1 LGLGNHKR
9 KYEMAAEEKK
19 QKVSTPRLYRVWR
32 HTKGDESMHEIVV
45 VASSPEEAK
54 SNALAHVKAT
64 NLGKSGRTQD
74 ESKALT
80 KVLSVKR
87 VGHKTCLEI
96 SKVPVAAI
104 RAIKDKSVV

>member
-1 LGLGNHKR
+1 
-9 KYEMAAEEKK
+9 MASSEAPQKK
-19 QKVSTPRLYRVWR
+19 TTPKPPRLFRVWR
-32 HTKGDESMHEIVV
+32 HTEGDESMHEIVV

-54 SNALAHVKAT
+54 ANALAHVKAT
-64 NLGKSGRTQD
+64 NLGKSGRTQA

-96 SKVPVAAI
+96 SQVPVAAI
-104 RAIKDKSVV
+104 KAIRNKDVD